1 MAFALRVY
9 YVIQYIQFF
18 KNSEIMYHS
27 LVVHEAVTYI
37 HDT

>member
-9 YVIQYIQFF
+9 YVIQHIQFF
-18 KNSEIMYHS
+18 TNSEIMYHS
-27 LVVHEAVTYI
+27 LVVREAVTYI